1 MKSLSD
7 LQSTHYTFS
16 ISKALSD
23 GWAFVKAHMGY
34 YIAGGILAVL
44 IGGAAGIIPY
54 VGSIANNLIISPCF
68 AASAVYIT
76 WHISKNMGWRDI
88 GDIFKGFNY
97 VMPVAISTLIQT
109 FASGALF
116 ILFFFN
122 YLPQLKD
129 LLDLAQ
135 SPYSIEQN
143 KAAIESMAGQLFNTE
158 TLLLFLGFMLAIA
171 VLSAVWVF
179 KTHFIVIYKLDAW
192 PAMEMSRKITTHN
205 LLPLIGLFFVLGII
219 IIISA
224 LPCGIG
230 LLFSLPL
237 SITAV
242 YSAFAQITS
251 CDENEIDKDMFD
263 FIPEDNNSQNI

>member
-1 MKSLSD
+1 
-7 LQSTHYTFS
+7 
-16 ISKALSD
+16 
-23 GWAFVKAHMGY
+23 MGY

-44 IGGAAGIIPY
+44 IGGAAGIVPY
-54 VGSIANNLIISPCF
+54 VGGIANNLIISPCF
-68 AASAVYIT
+68 AASAVFIT
-76 WHISKNMGWRDI
+76 WNISKNRGWTDF

-97 VMPVAISTLIQT
+97 LMPVAISSLIQA

-122 YLPQLKD
+122 YLPQFKD
-129 LLDLAQ
+129 LLDQ
-135 SPYSIEQN
+135 MQNPYALEQN
-143 KAAIESMAGQLFNTE
+143 RAAIESIANQFFNTE
-158 TLLLFLGFMLAIA
+158 SLLLFLGFMLAVA

-179 KTHFIVIYKLDAW
+179 KTHFIVIYKLEAW
-192 PAMEMSRKITTHN
+192 AAMEMSRKITTHN
-205 LLPLIGLFFVLGII
+205 LLPIIGLFFVLGII
-219 IIISA
+219 IIVSA

-242 YSAFAQITS
+242 YSAFAQITA

-263 FIPEDNNSQNI
+263 FMPQDNNNLNS